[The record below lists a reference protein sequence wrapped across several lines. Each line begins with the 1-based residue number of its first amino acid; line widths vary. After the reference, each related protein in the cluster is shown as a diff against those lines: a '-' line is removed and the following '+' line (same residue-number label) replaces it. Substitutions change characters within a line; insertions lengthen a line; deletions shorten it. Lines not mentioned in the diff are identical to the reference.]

1 MLSDE
6 ASRLLQQGMSQLGLA
21 EYFQPVVGYIAL
33 LQRWNRAYNLVA
45 RADETELV
53 RRHILDCLSAR
64 PFIRHGPCLD
74 VGSGAGLP
82 GLILAVTM
90 PGTEW
95 VLLDAN
101 GKKTRFCVQAVRE
114 LGLKNVR
121 VFQERIE
128 SYHPEHCFMTI
139 ISRAYS
145 QAADFVCSS
154 KHLLCNEG
162 QILALK
168 GHIAEEEK
176 ASAEAVGMQL
186 QIESIYAPG
195 QTGERHMMIFKH

>member
-1 MLSDE
+1 MNQQAQQALHKGLE
-6 ASRLLQQGMSQLGLA
+6 ALNLAAYEAAISKYVYLLK
-21 EYFQPVVGYIAL
+21 
-33 LQRWNRAYNLVA
+33 RWNRAYNLIA
-45 RADETELV
+45 KIDDLGLV
-53 RRHILDCLSAR
+53 NRHVLDCLAATKY
-64 PFIRHGPCLD
+64 IVAGPCLD

-90 PGTEW
+90 PSTEW

-128 SYHPEHCFMTI
+128 SYYPEHCFMTI

-176 ASAEAVGMQL
+176 ASAEAVGLKMH
-186 QIESIYAPG
+186 IESIYAPG
-195 QTGERHMMIFKH
+195 QTGKRHMMIFKH